1 MGNPFLSTAPP
12 TVCSLARCV
21 GAFQPIR
28 DACLSFSSTLHAPRW
43 RFGHSNETR
52 HGRSHDHGRRNRRAS
67 RVLARARRPRRV
79 LPRVRDP
86 PRAHPRAAPSPRP
99 LRGGTD
105 LVPPPGAHRR
115 ARVWRRRGIAPRR
128 ARRGRAVPGAPGSAP
143 RVAVQG
149 APGLPAARM
158 GRPGPPGLP
167 RQARIPGR
175 LFLRRPRVPHR
186 VRILRPANA
195 TARGDHL
202 RHHRHVRRHRRHLPP
217 HLQQLELR
225 PGQAAVRNR
234 GVRGDRLVRRAGVRE
249 RPGDA
254 REGSTPRHVHRAAD
268 RGAPAQDAAGV
279 RRRRLRLP
287 RRAQLHRRARVRRG
301 QARVG
306 TKRRRGI
313 LQRALRR
320 HVRAVRDERG
330 GGGGGGGRGV
340 GQVRGGD
347 GQVQAG

>member
-149 APGLPAARM
+149 APPAAAAPRCSD
-158 GRPGPPGLP
+158 GAAWTSRVTSPGSDSWAPFSSSSSRTPSRPYPTTRERNRSRRSSAPPP
-167 RQARIPGR
+167 ARASPPPPSPSSSTTTGATSGTGCCPQPWST
-175 LFLRRPRVPHR
+175 RRP
-186 VRILRPANA
+186 
-195 TARGDHL
+195 
-202 RHHRHVRRHRRHLPP
+202 
-217 HLQQLELR
+217 
-225 PGQAAVRNR
+225 
-234 GVRGDRLVRRAGVRE
+234 AG
-249 RPGDA
+249 
-254 REGSTPRHVHRAAD
+254 T
-268 RGAPAQDAAGV
+268 
-279 RRRRLRLP
+279 
-287 RRAQLHRRARVRRG
+287 
-301 QARVG
+301 
-306 TKRRRGI
+306 T
-313 LQRALRR
+313 
-320 HVRAVRDERG
+320 
-330 GGGGGGGRGV
+330 GRCT
-340 GQVRGGD
+340 
-347 GQVQAG
+347 